1 MVWKTVTALSLLTTV
16 IGAALAAT
24 AYLTG
29 DGRRCKRPIVNRF
42 SRRTSQ
48 FLEIDADDAYDN
60 GWFKRELR
68 CSKATFN
75 IIVQKIRLK
84 WNDVNSPLHIRT
96 IFTIRERVALALYH
110 LASSG
115 TYSRSGLMFD
125 ILAGSLSEH
134 SRWRSTSS
142 NLSVAFSC
150 NTMQQNKW
158 SLVHLVLGTTE
169 YIIYFPDEPVF
180 LKIFQFIE

>member
-1 MVWKTVTALSLLTTV
+1 MVWKTVTAPSLLTTV

-42 SRRTSQ
+42 SWRTCQ

-115 TYSRSGLMFD
+115 TYSRSGLMFG
-125 ILAGSLSEH
+125 ISK
-134 SRWRSTSS
+134 SRAMLYVDQVLQVLIRCYEKT
-142 NLSVAFSC
+142 
-150 NTMQQNKW
+150 TIY
-158 SLVHLVLGTTE
+158 LVWYTWYLVLQN
-169 YIIYFPDEPVF
+169 I
-180 LKIFQFIE
+180 